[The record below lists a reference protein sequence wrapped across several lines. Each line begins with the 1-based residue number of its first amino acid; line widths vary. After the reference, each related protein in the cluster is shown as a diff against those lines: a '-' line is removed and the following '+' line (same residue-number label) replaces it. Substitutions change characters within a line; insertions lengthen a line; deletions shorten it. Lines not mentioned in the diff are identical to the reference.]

1 MEPKSMAA
9 KQQKTAKKTPETV
22 DRLRGNQKWV
32 YTDSN
37 GYDWEYEFQFPG
49 IRKAYEIIDNAR
61 MENGQIA
68 RSVMYDEMLKS
79 VVVQPHG
86 LTLDDFDNRPGA
98 AELFDAVDS
107 FLGSRMQ

>member
-1 MEPKSMAA
+1 
-9 KQQKTAKKTPETV
+9 
-22 DRLRGNQKWV
+22 
-32 YTDSN
+32 
-37 GYDWEYEFQFPG
+37 
-49 IRKAYEIIDNAR
+49 